1 MVMPSLFDFDEFF
14 APADNKLEAVIRIS
28 NLTNSGPQELGP
40 GSKERK
46 SVLINL
52 ARGLGLEVNER
63 ASKPE
68 LGEQIARQVGAVWDA
83 SCWSTGQTI
92 TLVGLNRLLEA
103 AWRRLRKATEPARP
117 VDFDDEAA
125 KICNVVSSVTPPVME
140 GKACIQEMRNAG
152 STNWRQTE
160 WPGWYFEFIARNALI
175 ARLGGGPVRI
185 AKTEFDYSLHRVW
198 DLKVHSSRGK
208 ETSTGKPGRPKDD
221 CILNDKVSMKQ
232 AIGERGLGLIVL
244 SGGPSYDLDFQTW
257 HMELRGKKT
266 EVRRL
271 IKSEFRPE
279 RLELFVIPDADALVR
294 AVATGCLSDFKQGVQ
309 QSGQPRE
316 LKFKAN
322 LRLCR
327 ENDLQV
333 EEYQF

>member
-1 MVMPSLFDFDEFF
+1 
-14 APADNKLEAVIRIS
+14 
-28 NLTNSGPQELGP
+28 
-40 GSKERK
+40 
-46 SVLINL
+46 
-52 ARGLGLEVNER
+52 
-63 ASKPE
+63 
-68 LGEQIARQVGAVWDA
+68 
-83 SCWSTGQTI
+83 
-92 TLVGLNRLLEA
+92 
-103 AWRRLRKATEPARP
+103 
-117 VDFDDEAA
+117 
-125 KICNVVSSVTPPVME
+125 
-140 GKACIQEMRNAG
+140 
-152 STNWRQTE
+152 
-160 WPGWYFEFIARNALI
+160 
-175 ARLGGGPVRI
+175 
-185 AKTEFDYSLHRVW
+185 
-198 DLKVHSSRGK
+198 
-208 ETSTGKPGRPKDD
+208 
-221 CILNDKVSMKQ
+221 MKQ

>member
-1 MVMPSLFDFDEFF
+1 MASHSHIDQFF

-28 NLTNSGPQELGP
+28 SLTDSGPQELGP

-52 ARGLGLEVNER
+52 ARGLGLEVDER

-68 LGEQIARQVGAVWDA
+68 LGEQIARQMGAVWDA
-83 SCWSTGQTI
+83 TCWSTGQTI
-92 TLVGLNRLLEA
+92 TLVGLNRLLEG
-103 AWRRLRKATEPARP
+103 AWRRVRNPEGSERP
-117 VDFDDEAA
+117 VDFEDEAS
-125 KICNVVSSVTPPVME
+125 KICDVVSSVTPSVME
-140 GKACIQEMRNAG
+140 GKTCIQEMRDAG

-175 ARLGGGPVRI
+175 AKLGGGPIRI

-198 DLKVHSSRGK
+198 DIKVHSSRGG
-208 ETSTGKPGRPKDD
+208 ESSTSKLRRPNDD
-221 CILNDKVSMKQ
+221 CILNDKGSMEQ

-257 HMELRGKKT
+257 HMELRGKRT

-271 IKSEFRPE
+271 IKSEFTPE
-279 RLELFVIPDADALVR
+279 RLELFVIPDVDALQRSVK
-294 AVATGCLSDFKQGVQ
+294 AGCLSEFKQGVQ
-309 QSGQPRE
+309 QSGQPRG

-327 ENDLQV
+327 ENGLQV
-333 EEYQF
+333 EEHMF